1 MISDIGV
8 VIVAAGSSS
17 RFGKEDKLTLK
28 LNGTPLFTHCIATFS
43 QLIPKENIVVV
54 SSPERVEEISST
66 IENTLGINV
75 KVIAGGKERSDS
87 SLNGLKA
94 LPENLKY
101 AAVHDAARPFI
112 SSESIKKCIESLRA
126 HGSAVLAH
134 PVTDTIKVAPNG
146 LKVAETPSRDTLFGA
161 ETPQMFIKSDLISA
175 YENSPEDRKITD
187 EAMAMELAGFPVYL
201 TVHEDDNRK
210 ITYAR
215 DLEK

>member
-17 RFGKEDKLTLK
+17 RFGQEDKLTLL
-28 LNGTPLFTHCIATFS
+28 LNGSPLFTHCISTFS
-43 QLIPKENIVVV
+43 KFIPVENMVVV
-54 SSPERVEEISST
+54 SSPERVGEISG
-66 IENTLGINV
+66 IIKNTLDIEV

-94 LPENLKY
+94 LPENLRY

-112 SSESIKKCIESLRA
+112 STESINKCIESLRA

-146 LKVAETPSRDTLFGA
+146 LKVVETPSRDTLFGA
-161 ETPQMFIKSDLISA
+161 ETPQMFIREDLISA
-175 YENSPEDRKITD
+175 YEKSPAGKKITD

-201 TVHEDDNRK
+201 AVHEDDNRK